1 MQGEMTSL
9 CVTKKKTE
17 TIGCQSKTKNKAVPQ
32 KKNGTHLALTCTT
45 SCTWRRRHVL
55 SIITH
60 VNTRQKFFSTV
71 GEWSHVIT
79 EVVPFPSEWSPA
91 CSFAQRDVLVGRHGL
106 WCPGVREVHPH
117 LMMTALIRGLD
128 PEDFALQSKSSVQS
142 YSPVH
147 GYILLL
153 HGCSNRKHDV
163 LGNSTLLGKLF
174 FLSATTSW

>member
-1 MQGEMTSL
+1 MRDKEKNRDIRFSIKNQEQSGTQRKKRNSL
-9 CVTKKKTE
+9 GAHMYNILHME
-17 TIGCQSKTKNKAVPQ
+17 AP
-32 KKNGTHLALTCTT
+32 TC
-45 SCTWRRRHVL
+45 SFHYHPRKHPPEV
-55 SIITH
+55 
-60 VNTRQKFFSTV
+60 FSAV
-71 GEWSHVIT
+71 GERSHVI
-79 EVVPFPSEWSPA
+79 VPFPSEWSPA
-91 CSFAQRDVLVGRHGL
+91 CSFAQRDFLFGRHGL

-153 HGCSNRKHDV
+153 HGCSNRKHVV

-174 FLSATTSW
+174 F